1 MKIDHDRSP
10 WDHLRIKVVPWWKVF
25 FNCAWLNT
33 VFPGMAVPQTWRN
46 RASPCIFL
54 KYIIIYHEKYH
65 LRSIATIATWNPMV
79 YHQLSLC
86 VLVAGVP
93 KRMEHWRSCFPH
105 FQNCSS
111 SFLNIWSI
119 VTIVCIYIHICTYY
133 TYLYISVYI
142 YFCRSLTLL
151 IQTWEIITSPRHRN
165 RFLAKIIP
173 SPAWGS
179 YYGSE
184 SWECAPYPI
193 GFP

>member
-54 KYIIIYHEKYH
+54 KYIIIIYHEKYH

-119 VTIVCIYIHICTYY
+119 VTIVCIYIHICTYLY
-133 TYLYISVYI
+133 HLYISIHICTYLYHSISISVDPLH
-142 YFCRSLTLL
+142 FWSKPGRS
-151 IQTWEIITSPRHRN
+151 
-165 RFLAKIIP
+165 
-173 SPAWGS
+173 
-179 YYGSE
+179 
-184 SWECAPYPI
+184 
-193 GFP
+193 